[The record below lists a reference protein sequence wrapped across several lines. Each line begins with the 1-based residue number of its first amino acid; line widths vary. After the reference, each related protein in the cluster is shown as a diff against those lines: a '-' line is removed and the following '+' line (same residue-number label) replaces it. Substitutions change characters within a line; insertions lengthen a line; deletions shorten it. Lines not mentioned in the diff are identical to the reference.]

1 MGNKHKYIGVF
12 GSCLYDQNPMNF
24 LSALRETCIKYG
36 YTTVALS
43 ATHSSQD
50 NDDSALG
57 QLNLLELFKNIQLD
71 CIIILKETV
80 KYQYLIDKVVSIG
93 KEMNIPVFSID
104 GEAEGCYNMPLDY
117 KSGFRSIVRHVIKDH
132 DRKRVNM
139 LAGFKGNSFSEERID
154 VYKSVLNECGIP
166 FEEERLGYGDFW
178 ERPSRAA
185 IESFLASD
193 LELPEAIVCAND
205 SMAITTC
212 SVLAEHGIKVPDD
225 IIVTGFDGTQNSR
238 FNSPTITSCSPDY
251 RDAMTFIIDKIKE
264 VKSTGKVEPCDHMIS
279 FNILKSQSC
288 GCEPST
294 FHNHTEIITTLYNA
308 TGDSSWHTLAMN
320 NLVTSLL
327 EKQYIEDIAE
337 LLPETVRMWSDNFRF
352 ACVKSDLTKS
362 KITPEACK
370 NATGKFD
377 DMTTI
382 LYMKN
387 QQFDELN
394 KQFNVREFIPN
405 LDDIV
410 DDPGTALFVRLIH
423 YGKQV
428 YGYTVDGVA
437 EPNLRNLQRCN
448 EFDMFL
454 AHSINTI
461 LHNYALNKAYEE
473 IEALSVNDPMT
484 GVYNRRGF
492 FTRLNAIM
500 EDKDMLKQYL
510 YIVFID
516 MDGLKGIND
525 NFGHKEGDFAIT
537 TVAQSLTKL
546 NIPNSLCA
554 RFGGDEFICAFFAD
568 NPQAYSSDGIKEQI
582 INIIKNTPGVS
593 DKRYP
598 IDFSMG
604 ILCQKAENIENIDDL
619 ILSADKMMYVNKMG
633 KKQHK

>member
-1 MGNKHKYIGVF
+1 MKKKKKYIGVF
-12 GSCLYDQNPMNF
+12 GSCLYEQNPMNF
-24 LSALRETCIKYG
+24 LSALREACIKYG

-50 NDDSALG
+50 NDDSAHG
-57 QLNLLELFKNIQLD
+57 QLLLLDLFKNIDLD

-80 KYQYLIDKVVSIG
+80 KYQYLIDKAVSIG
-93 KEMNIPVFSID
+93 NEMNIPVFSID
-104 GEAEGCYNMPLDY
+104 GAAEGCYNMPLNY
-117 KSGFRSIVRHVIKDH
+117 KTGFRNIVRHVIRDH
-132 DRKRVNM
+132 GRKRINM
-139 LAGFKGNSFSEERID
+139 LAGFKGNTFSEERID
-154 VYKSVLNECGIP
+154 VYKSVLEEFDIP

-178 ERPSRAA
+178 ERPSRIAVQ
-185 IESFLASD
+185 SFLDSD

-205 SMAITTC
+205 SMAITACTL
-212 SVLAEHGIKVPDD
+212 LAEKGYKVPED

-238 FNSPTITSCSPDY
+238 YNSPTITTCIPDY
-251 RDAMTFIIDKIKE
+251 TEAMNFIIDKINE
-264 VKSTGKVEPCDHMIS
+264 VKATGKVEPCNHMIG

-288 GCEPST
+288 GCEPNR
-294 FHNHTEIITTLYNA
+294 FHNHAEVITALYNA

-320 NLVTSLL
+320 TLVTSLL
-327 EKQYIEDIAE
+327 EKQYIEDIAT
-337 LLPETVRMWSDNFRF
+337 LLPETVRLWSENFRF
-352 ACVKSDLTKS
+352 ACVKSDLTKDR
-362 KITPEACK
+362 ITREACV
-370 NATGKFD
+370 NATDKFN
-377 DMTTI
+377 DMSTI

-387 QQFDELN
+387 QQFEEPN
-394 KQFNVREFIPN
+394 KQFNVSEFIPS

-410 DDPGTALFVRLIH
+410 DDPGTFLFVRLIH

-454 AHSINTI
+454 AHSINTV

-484 GVYNRRGF
+484 GIYNRRGF
-492 FTRLNAIM
+492 FTRLNAIT
-500 EDKDMLKQYL
+500 EKKDMLKQYL

-568 NPQAYSSDGIKEQI
+568 NPELYSSDGIKEQI
-582 INIIKNTPGVS
+582 IDIINKTPVVT

-604 ILCQKAENIENIDDL
+604 ILCQRVENIKDIDDL

-633 KKQHK
+633 KKQKK